1 MLALKIIGITLG
13 SIVGIILLYAFF
25 LWFISL
31 FVKKGKI
38 YDTFS
43 PFYYAMLQSVT
54 FVIRFV
60 ARIKIKQV
68 GFEKIPKDG
77 KFLLVCNHTSD
88 FDSILGWSMFRKK
101 RLIFVSKQENF
112 SWPIFGRYLS
122 KCTFLG
128 IDRSDPKQSTK
139 VLHRVQ
145 EMLEKDL
152 NSVAIYPE
160 GTRNRELEKGLLPF
174 HDGIFRPAMKAKR
187 PIVVMTVH
195 DANKVKDNFP
205 KKASVVEFHIVDVIM
220 PEEMEGES
228 THTISAR
235 ARSRMEEDLY

>member
-1 MLALKIIGITLG
+1 MLALKIIGIVLLSILG
-13 SIVGIILLYAFF
+13 VIILYGFF
-25 LWFISL
+25 LWFISI

-38 YDTFS
+38 YDKFS
-43 PFYYAMLQSVT
+43 PFYYGALQSVT
-54 FVIRFV
+54 FLIRFV
-60 ARIKIKQV
+60 ARIKIVKV

-139 VLHRVQ
+139 ILHRVQ
-145 EMLEKDL
+145 EMLSGDT

-160 GTRNRELEKGLLPF
+160 GTRNKEPEKGLLPF

-187 PIVVMTVH
+187 PIVVMTVR
-195 DANKVKDNFP
+195 DAIKVKDNFP
-205 KKASVVEFHIVDVIM
+205 KRASRVEFHIVDVIM

-228 THTISAR
+228 THSISAR
-235 ARSRMEEDLY
+235 ARQKMEEDLY